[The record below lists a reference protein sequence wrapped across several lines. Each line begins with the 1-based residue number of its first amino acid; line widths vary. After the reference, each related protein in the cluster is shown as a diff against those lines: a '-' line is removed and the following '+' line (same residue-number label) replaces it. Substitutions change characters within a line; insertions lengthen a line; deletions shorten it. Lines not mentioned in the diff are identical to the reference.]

1 MSHQLKYKKV
11 RKKVRTTTVVMKK
24 GAKIGALAL
33 SAHKNHQKNI
43 TCLLFKYPG
52 KMFTKNKKK
61 LENLK
66 GQKCLFKMELNV
78 VTCQTHGGVS
88 LGTKISRDVR

>member
-1 MSHQLKYKKV
+1 MSHQLKYKKA

-33 SAHKNHQKNI
+33 SAQKNHQKNI

-52 KMFTKNKKK
+52 KMFTKTKK
-61 LENLK
+61 LEHLE
-66 GQKCLFKMELNV
+66 GQKCLFKMEVNV

-88 LGTKISRDVR
+88 LGTKISRDAR